1 MLLRAGADDKPL
13 RMVKTVLHELVKL
26 CGTAI
31 KGHLSMVPIDT
42 EPQPIILAYIDLNL
56 QVKLTKLIS
65 LNQNVIRARLIYDI
79 LHVQTLAAARMLTPS
94 GPMGQTNWGDT
105 VSNSPTPAT
114 HSADA
119 QLKMEKNAAAGR
131 TPSSLP
137 MSTPPPLANLTS
149 PKFGALSPV
158 RTKSLSAKSESINS
172 NVAVAYAEDDAV
184 GTTAALRGQTDP
196 SDFRPHLGDDRMDRY
211 PADPCKRQQ
220 RAALQ
225 FFGALDGGL
234 VEMWPGTTWCHMY
247 GDGTSEIETDKR
259 EESTDGG
266 GGEDC
271 AVDAVVGLRE
281 SGVGGRA
288 DAAFRSRLASHGHHG
303 VGFGERVVE
312 VLLLADLVGQ
322 TLGLGSTTGY
332 LNEL

>member
-1 MLLRAGADDKPL
+1 MCVIVLLL
-13 RMVKTVLHELVKL
+13 L
-26 CGTAI
+26 C
-31 KGHLSMVPIDT
+31 
-42 EPQPIILAYIDLNL
+42 Q
-56 QVKLTKLIS
+56 
-65 LNQNVIRARLIYDI
+65 
-79 LHVQTLAAARMLTPS
+79 
-94 GPMGQTNWGDT
+94 
-105 VSNSPTPAT
+105 
-114 HSADA
+114 
-119 QLKMEKNAAAGR
+119 MEKNAAAGR

-247 GDGTSEIETDKR
+247 GDGTSADFSVNAVNVLDLGLRILEGKAAVGSNSREIETDKR

-303 VGFGERVVE
+303 SYRPVHTNPVADRYADRRYRAVPLKSIVGGRLRKKREEEEEEEKEEKKKEEEEKYLARVPSPPTGRPCCCRPRATFLPVRGDGTSPSRGER
-312 VLLLADLVGQ
+312 
-322 TLGLGSTTGY
+322 SR
-332 LNEL
+332 